1 MVATGDESS
10 EAMDLLGETL
20 GPGALSTG
28 DFGFT
33 ETIPRSHPQLRWND
47 ASGSHSYLV
56 GSRVVLGSAE
66 SADVVVQAHEV
77 SRLHANLE
85 LRNDGAWVRDLE
97 SRNGTYIDGSG

>member
-1 MVATGDESS
+1 MVVTGDESS
-10 EAMDLLGETL
+10 EDVDALSETL

-33 ETIPRSHPQLRWND
+33 ETIPRSHPQLRWKD
-47 ASGSHSYLV
+47 GSGSHSYLV

-66 SADVVVQAHEV
+66 SADVVVLAPEV

-85 LRNDGAWVRDLE
+85 LRDDGAWVRDL
-97 SRNGTYIDGSG
+97 